1 MANFDGEIS
10 TNPVP
15 LEGGLTG
22 SGNPAM
28 SLFVTKGI
36 QDGYGLIRQSTT
48 PTTCP
53 PIIVHYALSMFDNV
67 GIRHFWTDTSISIA
81 NAPAGPTYNV
91 STFAVEGL
99 F

>member
-15 LEGGLTG
+15 LQGGPIE
-22 SGNPAM
+22 SGYSM
-28 SLFVTKGI
+28 SLIVTKGI
-36 QDGYGLIRQSTT
+36 QDGYGSIRQNTS
-48 PTTCP
+48 PTFCP
-53 PIIVHYALSMFDNV
+53 PIVIYYALSMFDNI